1 MTLGATD
8 NNHLTVAI
16 IAGGKSRR
24 MGRDKAF
31 LQLGGKSLLGRVIA
45 AAAHLDPAET
55 IIIAD
60 RRADYAAFGLPV
72 YPDVLPDKGS
82 LGGIYSALHHAT
94 TEYTLTLACDM
105 PFVNPD
111 LLRYMRSLIDG
122 ETDIIAPRVNG
133 YPQALHAIYRATC
146 AHPIRQQLNQN
157 RLKIIRFYDGMRLR
171 YIDEAEYAPY
181 DPAGLSFENLN
192 TPEELAR
199 ARSYLPPQPAEASP

>member
-1 MTLGATD
+1 MRPITI
-8 NNHLTVAI
+8 AI

-24 MGRDKAF
+24 MGQDKAF
-31 LQLGGKSLLGRVIA
+31 LQLGGKSLLSRVIA
-45 AAAHLDPAET
+45 ASAHLHLAET

-60 RRADYAAFGLPV
+60 QRDAYAAFGLPV
-72 YPDVLPDKGS
+72 YPDIMPDKGS
-82 LGGIYSALHHAT
+82 LGGIYTALHHAN

-146 AHPIRQQLNQN
+146 AEPIRQQLQQN
-157 RLKIIRFYDGMRLR
+157 RLKIIRFYDQMRLR
-171 YIDEAEYAPY
+171 FIDEAEYAPY
-181 DPAGLSFENLN
+181 DPHGRSFENLN
-192 TPEELAR
+192 TPEDLAR
-199 ARSYLPPQPAEASP
+199 ATRYLAPQPAEASP